1 MGAVPTPDT
10 VTLDHLVADL
20 WARSSDGQGRVRAL
34 LDAIDAVAPGA
45 VDQVQ
50 ARCIGRLLGLAPL

>member
-1 MGAVPTPDT
+1 MGEAPTSDT

-20 WARSSDGQGRVRAL
+20 WARGEDGQGQIRSL

-50 ARCIGRLLGLAPL
+50 ARRIARLSGLAPL

>member
-1 MGAVPTPDT
+1 MGEAPTTDT

-20 WARSSDGQGRVRAL
+20 WVRGEEGRRQVRSL
-34 LDAIDAVAPGA
+34 LDAIDAVAPAA

-50 ARCIGRLLGLAPL
+50 ARRIARLLGLAPL